1 MRQGKLSIINDAFED
16 LFPEK
21 NIMDYNLKLSY
32 THRFKPYN
40 ANVKY
45 TRNFFVFNLSK
56 KWERVSR
63 EIQIGL
69 VQELLLKVFKTKKNT
84 FNIDLY
90 NNFMKKIHIAVP
102 KTRIDSFLEQ
112 SFDRVNEKYFLGII
126 EKPNLVWHNSVRRL
140 GSYEY
145 GGDTISISKILE
157 KDESALDYVMH
168 HEILHKKL
176 KFDSRNGSCRHHTK
190 EFRKME
196 REFENSHELEER
208 LKSIARQGMRKRF
221 LLF

>member
-1 MRQGKLSIINDAFED
+1 MSIIKDAFED

-21 NIMDYNLKLSY
+21 NIEEFNFRVNYND
-32 THRFKPYN
+32 RFKPYN

-45 TRNFFVFNLSK
+45 TRDSFAFNLSK
-56 KWERVSR
+56 KWKRVSR

-69 VQELLLKVFKTKKNT
+69 LQELLLKVFREKKKT

-102 KTRIDSFLEQ
+102 KTRIDSFLEK

-126 EKPNLVWHNSVRRL
+126 EKPNLVWHSSIRRL

-145 GGDTISISKILE
+145 GSDAISISKVLE
-157 KDESALDYVMH
+157 NDESALDYVMH
-168 HEILHKKL
+168 HEMLHKKL
-176 KFDSRNGSCRHHTK
+176 KFDSSNGSCRHHTK
-190 EFRKME
+190 AFRELE
-196 REFENSHELEER
+196 RKFENSHELEER
-208 LKSIARQGMRKRF
+208 LKSIVRQGMRKRF
-221 LLF
+221 LYF